1 MPARYFVG
9 NWSGAIVDNQFRL
22 ICIQQL
28 LFRSLPHLLDRTL
41 SYLDTVSVPTSS
53 HDSFVCYYTSL
64 FVYFFFHLVHVIF
77 RIIIIKLFRCSRIS
91 HERSKKENNLHHV
104 FFTHRAHFFLTLNTF
119 FSYYLFVRPFRFLHT
134 KRKGRKR
141 ESFCVAF
148 FPLVRRK
155 KIIAKSIITCFSLG
169 MYSITSDDSSI
180 QPTFV
185 TRFYKKGT
193 LRVVRKSFCHYFH
206 IFFWYVK
213 NSSKIIQFE
222 CQLSIFTTEMNVFSH
237 GFFGRSASVNA
248 WKKRFMQKWAKRSQI
263 M

>member
-1 MPARYFVG
+1 MLLHEP
-9 NWSGAIVDNQFRL
+9 
-22 ICIQQL
+22 ICL
-28 LFRSLPHLLDRTL
+28 
-41 SYLDTVSVPTSS
+41 
-53 HDSFVCYYTSL
+53 
-64 FVYFFFHLVHVIF
+64 FFFHLVHVIF

-185 TRFYKKGT
+185 TRFYRKGT

-206 IFFWYVK
+206 IF
-213 NSSKIIQFE
+213 SGMSKILRKSFNSNVNCQF
-222 CQLSIFTTEMNVFSH
+222 LHLKWTFFPMVFWS
-237 GFFGRSASVNA
+237 FGIGERMKEAIY
-248 WKKRFMQKWAKRSQI
+248 AKMSEKI
-263 M
+263 ANYVVE